1 MRIPEYLE
9 KDRFLYAGFIQLF
22 LRGTAQIIEEAP
34 DGFFVK
40 DTRSGV
46 YMFAADNGAAAER
59 IISKHKDEPCRI
71 AVAADAYSA
80 DALQKFYGFTKR
92 VPVTQGVYEKDEPPH
107 VTAPGLTIRPARE
120 EDVAFVTEHYR
131 LQAKGEIEEITKTGE
146 LFIGVNEKGERVGF
160 LGRHREGSM
169 GLLVILPEFRRHGYA
184 GAMESFLVDKTLKEG
199 LIAYGHILIG
209 NDASTTLQNGLGF
222 TLKDD
227 LLYWVYGA
235 PEQSSD

>member
-71 AVAADAYSA
+71 AVAAKAEGDGSVAIGTEETIDLA
-80 DALQKFYGFTKR
+80 DLFLRIRTKLVGHVHFLASKRKSHNFY
-92 VPVTQGVYEKDEPPH
+92 
-107 VTAPGLTIRPARE
+107 
-120 EDVAFVTEHYR
+120 
-131 LQAKGEIEEITKTGE
+131 
-146 LFIGVNEKGERVGF
+146 
-160 LGRHREGSM
+160 
-169 GLLVILPEFRRHGYA
+169 LL
-184 GAMESFLVDKTLKEG
+184 
-199 LIAYGHILIG
+199 
-209 NDASTTLQNGLGF
+209 
-222 TLKDD
+222 
-227 LLYWVYGA
+227 
-235 PEQSSD
+235 